1 MNTDTSVKFERP
13 SLGRRI
19 KKYFTSHTV
28 FTHIVAAILLIW
40 ALSLLFMI
48 VWGLMV
54 SVTEFRGENGYANN
68 KRSIFPK
75 DFNFGNYIDAFRKVN
90 AELPNGEQIGYL
102 VFRRLHLFRGCGQLL
117 AGVCGGAIQSL

>member
-54 SVTEFRGENGYANN
+54 SVTEFRGETVMPTTNVLFFP
-68 KRSIFPK
+68 RISISE
-75 DFNFGNYIDAFRKVN
+75 I
-90 AELPNGEQIGYL
+90 I
-102 VFRRLHLFRGCGQLL
+102 
-117 AGVCGGAIQSL
+117 